1 MGRRTVR
8 HRDIRRKRRSEKE
21 ESIKKEKL
29 GQRGDHPTR
38 NGPESFLYCPR
49 LWRSSTGFL
58 SQRGYGHWLS
68 SLDSFVAC
76 RVKSPSFNFIHCGLS
91 ATQICRAFNRRRSLR
106 INCSVGRL
114 LATVCKVIC
123 IGHMFLF
130 WLASNSQS
138 STSKLPERF
147 CVKHHRVWHC

>member
-58 SQRGYGHWLS
+58 NRNSLSQRLEPKATDS
-68 SLDSFVAC
+68 SEAMEETDSTE
-76 RVKSPSFNFIHCGLS
+76 VKYKIRQWSLPG
-91 ATQICRAFNRRRSLR
+91 ATIVPVLN
-106 INCSVGRL
+106 V
-114 LATVCKVIC
+114 
-123 IGHMFLF
+123 
-130 WLASNSQS
+130 S
-138 STSKLPERF
+138 S
-147 CVKHHRVWHC
+147 

>member
-58 SQRGYGHWLS
+58 SQRGLS
-68 SLDSFVAC
+68 QKGTDTLAC
-76 RVKSPSFNFIHCGLS
+76 TPELRLYQILHLS
-91 ATQICRAFNRRRSLR
+91 WF
-106 INCSVGRL
+106 
-114 LATVCKVIC
+114 
-123 IGHMFLF
+123 
-130 WLASNSQS
+130 
-138 STSKLPERF
+138 
-147 CVKHHRVWHC
+147 

>member
-21 ESIKKEKL
+21 ESIKKEKV

-58 SQRGYGHWLS
+58 SQRLEPKWYLEPKW
-68 SLDSFVAC
+68 
-76 RVKSPSFNFIHCGLS
+76 
-91 ATQICRAFNRRRSLR
+91 LR
-106 INCSVGRL
+106 IM
-114 LATVCKVIC
+114 I
-123 IGHMFLF
+123 LF
-130 WLASNSQS
+130 GDV
-138 STSKLPERF
+138 TI
-147 CVKHHRVWHC
+147 